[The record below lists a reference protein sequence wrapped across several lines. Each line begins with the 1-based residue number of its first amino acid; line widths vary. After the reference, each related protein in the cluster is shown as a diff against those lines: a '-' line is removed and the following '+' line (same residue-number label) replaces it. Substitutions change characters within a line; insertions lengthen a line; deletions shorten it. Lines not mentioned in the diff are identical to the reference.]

1 MKSRNKPNILFWAL
15 LLYAVLFLSSVAAFI
30 TSHLKNAP
38 LLITL
43 FFLFVMIFSVY
54 IFFRRVFIP
63 VRTLQRKRDQKID
76 ARIHGSKNSWATLND
91 LLSGEWIHIMEE
103 NTRLLEKDYSNDILL
118 NQIRFRTLQSQINPH
133 FLYNALDSIRGL
145 ALIENSSQT
154 AEMAEALGAFFRYN
168 ISQSISIVKLE
179 HELHNIEN
187 YFIIQ
192 RYRFA
197 NRFTLEYDFDRE
209 DRDILD
215 YPIPKLTI
223 QPLVENAVF
232 HGLERKR
239 DNGKVIINIEKTST
253 RLFIRVKDDGI
264 GMDENA
270 VAALNESLRQDVSI
284 NKTSENE
291 TKNGIGLLN
300 ISQRIHSIYG
310 LAYGASFSSTVG
322 LGTEIEITLPFPAID
337 NLEGSLS

>member
-1 MKSRNKPNILFWAL
+1 MKLRDKPNILFWAL
-15 LLYAVLFLSSVAAFI
+15 LLYAMLFLSAIAAFLV
-30 TSHLKNAP
+30 SYQKNGIS
-38 LLITL
+38 LITL
-43 FFLFVMIFSVY
+43 FFLLVIIFSIYV
-54 IFFRRVFIP
+54 FFRRVLIP
-63 VRTLQRKRDQKID
+63 VRILQRKRNQKID
-76 ARIHGSKNSWATLND
+76 VRINGFKNSWETLNN
-91 LLSGEWIHIMEE
+91 LLSGEWIHIMRE
-103 NTRLLEKDYSNDILL
+103 NTRLLEKDYANDILL

-145 ALIENSSQT
+145 ALIENSPQT
-154 AEMAEALGAFFRYN
+154 AEMAEALGGFFRYN

-179 HELHNIEN
+179 YELHNIEN

-197 NRFTLEYDFDRE
+197 NRFTLEYDFDQT
-209 DRDILD
+209 DRDLLD

-239 DNGKVIINIEKTST
+239 GNGKVIINIEKTSS
-253 RLFIRVKDDGI
+253 RLFIRVKDNGI

-270 VAALNESLRQDVSI
+270 VSALNESLRHDVSI
-284 NKTSENE
+284 SDNSDSE

-310 LAYGASFSSTVG
+310 LSYGANFSSTVG

-337 NLEGSLS
+337 NLEGGIS